1 MSESDVD
8 YDDLF
13 ATKWNKKNAKVFLE
27 DRHKFISKEKYDEFA
42 SFACKNK
49 KHLQTLRF

>member
-1 MSESDVD
+1 MGKESESDVD

-13 ATKWNKKNAKVFLE
+13 ATKWNKKKNKVFLE
-27 DRHKFISKEKYDEFA
+27 DRHKFKNKEEFKEFA

-49 KHLQTLRF
+49 K